1 MRTRM
6 RSRLGLAVAVLGA
19 ALVLTGCSAGSDESA
34 APAGGPAERGD
45 AGAPGS
51 QGDPAQPG
59 KQGDPAQPGAGAG
72 TPAKLNLDT
81 RSIVYTGELTV
92 RVTDVDEAAS
102 RATELAAG
110 AGGFVGSDRRTSNDR
125 RSEAHLTLRVPAGRF
140 SQAVDG
146 LARLGTE
153 ERRALSTED
162 VTEAVVDLDARIQSQ
177 RASVA
182 RTRALLGQANNLGEI
197 VSIEAELAKREGELA
212 ALEARKRRLADLT
225 ALSTVT
231 VHLLGP
237 DAAAPPKEREP
248 GFLAGL
254 AAGWG
259 AFLGAMQI
267 LLAVLGFLLPF
278 AVVTGLPVVLLIWL
292 LRRRRPGPVSAPPPG
307 HAGAPAPQPPVP

>member
-1 MRTRM
+1 M
-6 RSRLGLAVAVLGA
+6 
-19 ALVLTGCSAGSDESA
+19 D
-34 APAGGPAERGD
+34 D
-45 AGAPGS
+45 
-51 QGDPAQPG
+51 
-59 KQGDPAQPGAGAG
+59 
-72 TPAKLNLDT
+72 
-81 RSIVYTGELTV
+81 
-92 RVTDVDEAAS
+92 AAS
-102 RATELAAG
+102 RATELATG

-125 RSEAHLTLRVPAGRF
+125 RSEAHLTLRVPAEKF

-146 LARLGTE
+146 LAKLGTE

-162 VTEAVVDLDARIQSQ
+162 VTEAVIDLDARIQSQ

-237 DAAAPPKEREP
+237 DAEAPKEREP
-248 GFLAGL
+248 GFLAGI

-267 LLAVLGFLLPF
+267 LLTVLGFLLPF
-278 AVVTGLPVVLLIWL
+278 MVVTGLPVLLLIWL
-292 LRRRRPGPVSAPPPG
+292 LRRRRPGRVSPPPPV
-307 HAGAPAPQPPVP
+307 HAGAPAPQPPAP